1 MAVEL
6 EMPELAESVIE
17 GEIVKWLVKE
27 GERVELDQPLVEV
40 MTDKVT
46 VEVPSPYEGIL
57 LKQVAP
63 EGAVVPIGKP
73 IAIFGKEGE
82 TLEGHAAVT
91 DTAAATPAAPSAAAK
106 APAKESSGN
115 GHAADK
121 ADTAST
127 PASTAAASDAP
138 KAGSTGRGNGQP
150 RGAVSEGEKATLSRF
165 GRPLA
170 APAIRKLAR
179 EMGVDL
185 FAIRGSGEGGRI
197 RRDDVERVARSGKA
211 PLQRPGAR
219 PGGADQPA
227 QETERIPLRGL
238 RRVIA
243 DHMVHS
249 KQTAAH
255 TLHVDEADLTELVAM
270 RERAKDKA
278 AARGLKL
285 TYLPF
290 FVKAVCAG
298 LKKYPYM
305 NASLDDASH
314 EIVLKHFYNIGIA
327 ANTDEGLVVPV
338 IHAADR
344 KTIFELAAEITALA
358 DRARQGKLGHDDIT
372 GGTFTITNVGSVGGL
387 FTFPV
392 INHPEVGILGTHSI
406 QERPVVRD
414 GQIVIRRM
422 MYLSISFD
430 HRVVDGA
437 LAAMFVKDVAESL
450 AHPDMLLMEGG

>member
-27 GERVELDQPLVEV
+27 GEHVKQDQPLVEV

-57 LKQVAP
+57 LKQIAP

-82 TLEGHAAVT
+82 SVDDHHAAAAPT
-91 DTAAATPAAPSAAAK
+91 PEKPAAASAKPAAASSVASPAPAAAK
-106 APAKESSGN
+106 PQA
-115 GHAADK
+115 
-121 ADTAST
+121 
-127 PASTAAASDAP
+127 
-138 KAGSTGRGNGQP
+138 RGNGQ
-150 RGAVSEGEKATLSRF
+150 AHKVTSEGETAVLSRF

-170 APAIRKLAR
+170 APAVRKLAR
-179 EMGVDL
+179 ELGVDL
-185 FAIRGSGEGGRI
+185 FHVRGSGEAGRI
-197 RRDDVERVARSGKA
+197 QREDVQRVAGQTPEAA
-211 PLQRPGAR
+211 PAPRRAAAPSQ
-219 PGGADQPA
+219 AD
-227 QETERIPLRGL
+227 ERIPLRGL

-249 KQTAAH
+249 KHTAAH

-270 RERAKDKA
+270 RARAKEKA
-278 AARGLKL
+278 AAAGVKL

-290 FVKAVCAG
+290 FVKAVTGA
-298 LKKYPYM
+298 LKRHPYM
-305 NASLDDASH
+305 NASLDDEKH
-314 EIVLKHFYNIGIA
+314 EIILKKRYNIGIA

-338 IHAADR
+338 IHDADA
-344 KTIFELAAEITALA
+344 KTIFELAAEIAQLA
-358 DRARQGKLGHDDIT
+358 DKARTGKLAHDEIS

-392 INHPEVGILGTHSI
+392 INYPEVGILGTHSI
-406 QERPVVRD
+406 VERPVVRD
-414 GQIVIRRM
+414 GQIVIRQM

-437 LAAMFVKDVAESL
+437 VAALFVKDVAESL
-450 AHPDMLLMEGG
+450 AHPDLMLMEGG

>member
-27 GERVELDQPLVEV
+27 GEHVKADQPLVEV

-82 TLEGHAAVT
+82 SIDDHLTKMSAPVKVAETPAPAQ
-91 DTAAATPAAPSAAAK
+91 ATPEKPVVPPEKVAPSKPAASG
-106 APAKESSGN
+106 APAS
-115 GHAADK
+115 
-121 ADTAST
+121 
-127 PASTAAASDAP
+127 STAKPPA
-138 KAGSTGRGNGQP
+138 RGNGQP
-150 RGAVSEGEKATLSRF
+150 HGISAEGETAVLSRF

-170 APAIRKLAR
+170 APAVRKLAR
-179 EMGVDL
+179 ELGVDL
-185 FAIRGSGEGGRI
+185 FHVRGSGEGGRI
-197 RRDDVERVARSGKA
+197 QRDDVQRVASQA
-211 PLQRPGAR
+211 APGAQAPRR
-219 PGGADQPA
+219 PAGVAAPIED
-227 QETERIPLRGL
+227 ERIPLRGL

-249 KQTAAH
+249 KHTAAH

-278 AARGLKL
+278 AAAGVKL

-290 FVKAVCAG
+290 FVKAVTGA
-298 LKKYPYM
+298 LKRHAYM
-305 NASLDDASH
+305 NASLDDEKH
-314 EIVLKHFYNIGIA
+314 EIILKKHYNIGIA
-327 ANTDEGLVVPV
+327 VNTDEGLVVPV
-338 IHAADR
+338 IHDANA
-344 KTIFELAAEITALA
+344 KTIFELAADISDLA
-358 DRARQGKLGHDDIT
+358 DKARHGKLSHDEIS

-387 FTFPV
+387 FTFPI
-392 INHPEVGILGTHSI
+392 INYPEVGILGTHSI
-406 QERPVVRD
+406 VERPVVRA
-414 GQIVIRRM
+414 GQIVIRQI

-437 LAAMFVKDVAESL
+437 TAALFVKDVAQSL
-450 AHPDMLLMEGG
+450 EHPDVMLMEGG